1 MESAD
6 LLFRAANA
14 VAVAGWIALAVSPAT
29 ARWAPQ
35 VRRITG
41 RWLPLAFAL
50 VYIVLMATHLGAE
63 GGFGSVAQVQKLFA
77 VPGLVVAGWL
87 HYLAF
92 DLYVGSWIAERAG
105 ALGIPH
111 GIVIALLL
119 LTFMFGPAGLLA
131 YAALRAMVYRGDAAA
146 ASARRP
152 A

>member
-6 LLFRAANA
+6 LLFGAANA
-14 VAVAGWIALAVSPAT
+14 VAAAGWTALALSPAS

-50 VYIVLMATHLGAE
+50 VYVALMATHLGAD
-63 GGFGSVAQVQKLFA
+63 GGFGSVAQVQKLFS
-77 VPGLVVAGWL
+77 VPGLLVAGWL

-92 DLYVGSWIAERAG
+92 DLFVGSWIAERAA
-105 ALGIPH
+105 ALHIPH
-111 GIVIALLL
+111 AIVIALLL
-119 LTFMFGPAGLLA
+119 ATFMFGPAGLLA
-131 YAALRAMVYRGDAAA
+131 YAALRATIYRHSTSG
-146 ASARRP
+146 ARATP